1 MTAILRSGELP
12 LPAAHTSAHTH
23 SEVMNWL
30 IGLLSLSSSSARMR
44 TRTSRS
50 SRDDHLQLKKN
61 RLCSKPEGSPNL
73 EPLIR
78 CDKANPCGFVHD
90 RALCC
95 ISVATCSVEFQ
106 LNEFICL
113 TNVTESGEFPAR
125 WLVSVKVLRWLE
137 T

>member
-1 MTAILRSGELP
+1 M
-12 LPAAHTSAHTH
+12 
-23 SEVMNWL
+23 
-30 IGLLSLSSSSARMR
+30 
-44 TRTSRS
+44 
-50 SRDDHLQLKKN
+50 
-61 RLCSKPEGSPNL
+61 LCNKPKGSPNL

-78 CDKANPCGFVHD
+78 CDKANPYGFVHD

-125 WLVSVKVLRWLE
+125 WLVSVKVLRWWKSPKATHKPTQPTLIKTVTLDIKE
-137 T
+137 QY